1 MLRRPPRGP
10 QLPWGGPAATDPRSL
25 SDMNALESTSTRPYL
40 IRALYDWC
48 TDNGLTPYV
57 AVLVDDTVQVPREYV
72 KNGEIVLNIS
82 FDATSSLKLGNDF
95 IEFKARFAGSAREIM
110 VPVSRVIAIYAREN
124 GQGMA
129 FPMPVPGAVETAE
142 APKALSPLSSV
153 PAAGNQ
159 GGEGEAKVVQ
169 LVTPEVLT
177 GHPDTDPEPPRPPSG
192 PRPALKRVK

>member
-1 MLRRPPRGP
+1 M
-10 QLPWGGPAATDPRSL
+10 
-25 SDMNALESTSTRPYL
+25 MNAQESTSTRPYL

-48 TDNGLTPYV
+48 TDNGFTPYV
-57 AVLVDDTVQVPREYV
+57 AVLVDDSVQVPREYV

-82 FDATSSLKLGNDF
+82 FDATSSLKLGNEF

-129 FPMPVPGAVETAE
+129 FPTPAPATA
-142 APKALSPLSSV
+142 AGSDGTKPSPLSSV
-153 PAAGNQ
+153 PAVPVTGLAGP
-159 GGEGEAKVVQ
+159 EGEPRVVQ
-169 LVTPEVLT
+169 LVTPEPAADAGDVAD
-177 GHPDTDPEPPRPPSG
+177 GQPEPPRPPSG

>member
-1 MLRRPPRGP
+1 
-10 QLPWGGPAATDPRSL
+10 
-25 SDMNALESTSTRPYL
+25 MNALESTSTRPYL

-95 IEFKARFAGSAREIM
+95 IEFKARFAGTAREIM

-129 FPMPVPGAVETAE
+129 FPVPVPGTAE
-142 APKALSPLSSV
+142 DAHRPSPLSSV
-153 PAAGNQ
+153 PAAGSA
-159 GGEGEAKVVQ
+159 GEEDAKVVQ
-169 LVTPEVLT
+169 LVTPEASA
-177 GHPDTDPEPPRPPSG
+177 SG
-192 PRPALKRVK
+192 QE